1 MDHDKHRT
9 WVHTMEMVL
18 FLGSCAFAAV
28 AVLPGMGVPG
38 WAVPAVALAAGIV
51 TSLSVWSSSG
61 HGPLS
66 FYALVFGL
74 FLAGW
79 AAWAE
84 ATKVWNVVTVTAWL
98 IGMIVFAPWGAMA
111 MVAASRPREPRFGLP
126 AADPDAE
133 KRAEMQRFETMLAE
147 AGQADVR
154 VLDLKEERSGR
165 VLKLALPE
173 SGAVTLA
180 GLKSVASR
188 FEVTLR
194 AQPGA
199 VEFTTGAH
207 SGEVIM
213 RVREKYVLNE
223 VRKLPPELR
232 ATTVRDPF
240 AIGVQEDGST
250 LKISLRELHMLMIG
264 TTGSGKSNLINVII
278 AQLAS
283 CVDTVI
289 WVIDMKG
296 GRTVRPWLQAWSE
309 GNTEAPALDWVATTR
324 EEAAMMMQAF
334 LHVLDV
340 RMNSQLGGSKI
351 TPSASTPQI
360 VLICDETA
368 DLLGYNRG
376 RRSQVGEEGTTNT
389 QFLEWAETIVQKAR
403 SEACSSIWS
412 AQRGTNDMVGS
423 GTLKSLC
430 KLRMALGASSE
441 DDFRYVIPDAR
452 DAQRMMSVMEDS
464 PGVGVAA
471 VRKRS
476 SMLTKFYWLDH
487 IEGQCSEAGNDGC
500 VPACPVYCA
509 SVEVGRRRPRL
520 DQMSAS
526 QLGPNYAERWQ
537 KERAGHL
544 VQRQGGA
551 ATAVADVDT
560 TEFEEI
566 MHRGGVKDTK
576 APVVNP
582 VRVRYRQ
589 ILEKRGVQGATPKY
603 LLDCLKMEGMDVAR
617 ETLQRWLAADA
628 ADDLVHS
635 ADFGRWVIGA
645 DKPARGN
652 AA

>member
-1 MDHDKHRT
+1 
-9 WVHTMEMVL
+9 MEMVL

-28 AVLPGMGVPG
+28 AVFPGMGVPG
-38 WAVPAVALAAGIV
+38 WVVPAIAFAAGTV
-51 TSLSVWSSSG
+51 TSLAVWSSSG

-66 FYALVFGL
+66 FYAFFFGL
-74 FLAGW
+74 SAAGW
-79 AAWAE
+79 TTWAE
-84 ATKVWNVVTVTAWL
+84 ATRVWNAVTVSTWL
-98 IGMIVFAPWGAMA
+98 IGMIILAPWGALA
-111 MVAASRPREPRFGLP
+111 MVAATMPRERQPELP
-126 AADPDAE
+126 VADPEAE

-154 VLDLKEERSGR
+154 VLDLKEERAGR

-173 SGAVTLA
+173 NGTVTLA
-180 GLKSVASR
+180 TLKGVASR
-188 FEVTLR
+188 FEVTLQ

-199 VEFTTGAH
+199 VEFITGAH
-207 SGEVIM
+207 SGEIIM

-223 VRKLPPELR
+223 IRMLPPELR
-232 ATTVRDPF
+232 ATTVREPL

-250 LKISLRELHMLMIG
+250 LKITLQGLHMLMIG

-283 CVDTVI
+283 CVDSVI

-309 GNTEAPALDWVATTR
+309 GRAEAPAIDWAATTR

-340 RMNSQLGGSKI
+340 RMNSGIGGAKI

-360 VLICDETA
+360 ILICDETA

-376 RRSQVGEEGTTNT
+376 RRSQVGEEGTTNS

-403 SEACSSIWS
+403 SEACTSIWS

-452 DAQRMMSVMEDS
+452 DAQRMMAVMEDS

-471 VRKRS
+471 VRKRA
-476 SMLTKFYWLDH
+476 SMLTKFYFLDH
-487 IEGQCSEAGNDGC
+487 IEGQCSEGDNPGC

-537 KERAGHL
+537 QERAGHL
-544 VQRQGGA
+544 VRRSEGP

-560 TEFEEI
+560 TDFEDI
-566 MHRGGVKDTK
+566 MHHGGIKDT
-576 APVVNP
+576 ASPVVNP
-582 VRVRYRQ
+582 IRVRYRQ
-589 ILEKRGVQGATPKY
+589 ILDSRGVQGATPKY
-603 LLDCLKMEGMDVAR
+603 LLDCLKMEGLDVAR
-617 ETLQRWLAADA
+617 ETLQRWLKDDADNG
-628 ADDLVHS
+628 LVHS